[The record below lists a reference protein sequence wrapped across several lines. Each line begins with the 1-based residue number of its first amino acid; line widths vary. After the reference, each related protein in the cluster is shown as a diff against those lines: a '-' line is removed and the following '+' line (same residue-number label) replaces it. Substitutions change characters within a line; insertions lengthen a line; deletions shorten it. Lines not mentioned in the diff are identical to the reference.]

1 MTGKLIILGTPI
13 GNLGDFSPRG
23 VQTLKDADFIAA
35 EDTRVTRKLLNY
47 FGIHKPLVSYFHYN
61 ESHKTDILLKRIL
74 KGENCVI
81 VSDAGMPTISDPGE
95 NLICECAKNN
105 IRVEVVPGP
114 SALIAALAVS
124 ALPTGR
130 FTFEGF
136 LSTNKRVRNLHLEDL
151 KDEKRTMIF
160 YEAPH
165 KLLKT
170 IKSLFEALGDRR
182 ISISREIT
190 KIYEEVAR
198 ITLKEALEKYKEK
211 PPKGECV
218 IVIEGKEDCDDL
230 QGTDVED
237 AIEIA
242 KDLISKGNSMS
253 KAAKLAASK
262 TNLLKN
268 DIYRGLLKELGIRN
282 SAGLLHKDSVF
293 SAI

>member
-1 MTGKLIILGTPI
+1 
-13 GNLGDFSPRG
+13 
-23 VQTLKDADFIAA
+23 
-35 EDTRVTRKLLNY
+35 
-47 FGIHKPLVSYFHYN
+47 
-61 ESHKTDILLKRIL
+61 
-74 KGENCVI
+74 
-81 VSDAGMPTISDPGE
+81 MPTISDPGE